1 MNVYVHSVNKI
12 SQKNIEIE
20 LKLLN
25 EISRTKEHSQRSISK
40 NLDVA
45 LGLANAI
52 IKKFVKK
59 GFLKLKQA
67 PMKRYFYYLTP
78 KGLVEKAKLTKE
90 FLESSL
96 EFYTKARKDYEELF
110 KILKSSKKKII
121 FAGKS
126 ELTEIAILASKMQN
140 ANVEF
145 IYSPEIKEKNFCGL
159 NVINDLDKKKLKKSN
174 TCFVLTEFSNTK
186 DIYKKLKKNFDVY
199 NPKFL
204 IIE

>member
-1 MNVYVHSVNKI
+1 MNKS
-12 SQKNIEIE
+12 SQKNIELE

-25 EISRTKEHSQRSISK
+25 EISKTKEHSQRSISK
-40 NLDVA
+40 TLNVA

-96 EFYTKARKDYEELF
+96 EFYSKARENYEELF
-110 KILKSSKKKII
+110 KSLKNNKKKII
-121 FAGKS
+121 LAGKS
-126 ELTEIAILASKMQN
+126 ELTEIAILASKIQN
-140 ANVEF
+140 VNVDL
-145 IYSPEIKEKNFCGL
+145 IYSPEIKEEYFCGL
-159 NVINDLDKKKLKKSN
+159 KVINDLYKKKLTKAN
-174 TCFVLTEFSNTK
+174 TCFILTEFSNPK
-186 DIYKKLKKNFDVY
+186 SIYRKLKKDFDVLK
-199 NPKFL
+199 PKFL

>member
-1 MNVYVHSVNKI
+1 MNKS
-12 SQKNIEIE
+12 SQKNIELE

-25 EISRTKEHSQRSISK
+25 EISKTKEHSQRSISK
-40 NLDVA
+40 TLNVA

-96 EFYTKARKDYEELF
+96 EFYSKARENYEEL
-110 KILKSSKKKII
+110 LPTTS
-121 FAGKS
+121 
-126 ELTEIAILASKMQN
+126 
-140 ANVEF
+140 
-145 IYSPEIKEKNFCGL
+145 
-159 NVINDLDKKKLKKSN
+159 LD
-174 TCFVLTEFSNTK
+174 
-186 DIYKKLKKNFDVY
+186 
-199 NPKFL
+199 
-204 IIE
+204 

>member
-1 MNVYVHSVNKI
+1 M
-12 SQKNIEIE
+12 
-20 LKLLN
+20 N

-40 NLDVA
+40 TLDVA

-96 EFYTKARKDYEELF
+96 EFYSKARKIMKNYL
-110 KILKSSKKKII
+110 KILK
-121 FAGKS
+121 GK
-126 ELTEIAILASKMQN
+126 
-140 ANVEF
+140 
-145 IYSPEIKEKNFCGL
+145 
-159 NVINDLDKKKLKKSN
+159 
-174 TCFVLTEFSNTK
+174 
-186 DIYKKLKKNFDVY
+186 
-199 NPKFL
+199 
-204 IIE
+204 